1 MAAIIDGSTYKGFWR
16 IVSDSVAPNE
26 YFLLPKANGIRFD
39 SGGAA
44 GGAIYIDAGSQ
55 VSTDADTID
64 ENGNALNTSAKVA
77 QYLSDN
83 R

>member
-44 GGAIYIDAGSQ
+44 GGAITVYCKA
-55 VSTDADTID
+55 STDIRYIMGRTSTGTAMVYD
-64 ENGNALNTSAKVA
+64 LNIQIVK
-77 QYLSDN
+77 L
-83 R
+83 